1 GEKRFAPYATM
12 HLLTSITSPDY
23 KDLTYDGPTPD
34 DLGGYTKFNYVRTA
48 GLRNKGDS
56 GWADRDWYYWRIPY
70 KGMMYDANQLSTPD
84 DDMGSVSSGRREEY
98 YLQSIETKTHIA
110 VFITNGTD
118 FTYGKKFKGSGTIR
132 MDGYTAEANFE
143 DRYAKDADRNES
155 GDSTVSTAELSLG
168 YQPQNAVRRLER
180 IELYTKNSIGLPD
193 SLLST
198 TFFDYDYSLR
208 PGMPNSMQPD
218 PDSARLGVLTL
229 RSVRSQQQRVY
240 NQRIS
245 PYIFGYQYR
254 PSSSY
259 PASIRSLYPQATHF
273 ADSLTHADQN
283 PPYAITDVDRWGN
296 YQRNGAVL
304 YSKRIPWVNQNPDT
318 NHFDPAAW
326 QLKTVK
332 SPTGA
337 ELQVQYEQNRYSYV
351 QDRPA
356 MGMVSLRH
364 FAGSDSSFDTDNNN
378 KYFINL
384 PDVGIAD
391 TDSLSVLKYRSLL
404 RKEFTDSTSLQRVY
418 FKFLYAL
425 VGDSAKLEN
434 PEYNSEYISGYGRI
448 ESIDVAQDTSSPKHY
463 GLYLKIIAPGG
474 GGYAVPKQVCLDF
487 VKKNRRGLLEGES
500 GIALTGNSLGVVTD
514 AISHAF
520 DAQFDPGKY
529 CKHVDYG
536 HSYVRLPL
544 LRAKRGG
551 GVRVKRLLTLDPGAE
566 RDTTLLGSEY
576 IYETFDRERGEDVS
590 SGVAVNEP
598 SAGEDENSL
607 FNVPH
612 FNARPDLDKKIMAGA
627 DLEEY
632 EMPLGKSLLPG
643 AAVGY
648 SRVVTKSIFNGRT
661 QPGFS
666 VQEFY
671 TAKDYPFSR
680 RFDTVSKSIDFTDIL
695 SKSNEPSFLDVV
707 GDGVSQA
714 ILSVFSIFGVHNDE
728 AHQLSLQGYR
738 FILNSM
744 HGQPRRSSFY
754 GGFYERKNTWALS
767 GLQEY
772 NYFQPGEKI
781 PLVSKLTDSITY
793 GSIGKEMEV
802 VSESK
807 TATDFINDFSIQGD
821 VSVAIPAFFPSFNAS
836 LQSHTTNHTLSTH
849 VTNKIVQ
856 YPAMV
861 KSVLTYGDGMY
872 HLAENVAFSS
882 TTGQPLITH
891 SSDGYDKLILEK
903 SPSGHQGGYFS
914 YSIPAT
920 EQYPALG
927 TKSTNQRI
935 KLFNGSGLTITK
947 DSSGGKPKLILG
959 YSDVDRLFGALRQF
973 IPGSLLYLHQAGTDV
988 SRGLYHVD
996 ALCGT

>member
-1 GEKRFAPYATM
+1 M

-23 KDLTYDGPTPD
+23 KDLTYNGPTPD

-48 GLRNKGDS
+48 GSKNKGDS
-56 GWADRDWYYWRIPY
+56 GLADVGWYYWRIPY
-70 KGMMYDANQLSTPD
+70 AGMMYDANQLSTPD
-84 DDMGSVSSGRREEY
+84 DDMGTVSSGRREEY

-110 VFITNGTD
+110 IFITNGTD

-132 MDGYTAEANFE
+132 MDGYTAGYNLENYSYTKEVERA
-143 DRYAKDADRNES
+143 ES
-155 GDSTVSTAELSLG
+155 GDSTYSLATPIIG
-168 YQPQNAVRRLER
+168 GQPPNALRRLER
-180 IELYTKNSIGLPD
+180 IELYTKDTNGYPD

-208 PGMPNSMQPD
+208 PGMPNSMRPD

-229 RSVRSQQQRVY
+229 RSVWSQQQRVY
-240 NQRIS
+240 SQRIS
-245 PYIFGYQYR
+245 PYVFGYQYR

-259 PASIRSLYPQATHF
+259 PAGIRALYPQATHF
-273 ADSLTHADQN
+273 ADSLTHTDQN
-283 PPYAITDVDRWGN
+283 PRYAITDVDRWGN
-296 YQRNGAVL
+296 YQRNGAAL

-351 QDRPA
+351 QDQPA

-364 FAGSDSSFDTDNNN
+364 FPGSDSSSDSSFDTDNNN
-378 KYFINL
+378 RYFINL
-384 PDVGIAD
+384 HDVGIAD

-404 RKEFTDSTSLQRVY
+404 RKEFTDSTSLQRAY

-448 ESIDVAQDTSSPKHY
+448 DSIEVAQISSTPKRY
-463 GLYLKIIAPGG
+463 GLHLKIIAPGG

-487 VKKNRRGLLEGES
+487 VKKNRRGLLDGES
-500 GIALTGNSLGVVTD
+500 GIAYTGNSLGVVTT
-514 AISHAF
+514 AIGHAF

-529 CKHVDYG
+529 CKHVDYE
-536 HSYVRLPL
+536 HSFVRLPL

-551 GVRVKRLLTLDPGAE
+551 GTRVKRLLTLDPGTE

-576 IYETFDRERGEDVS
+576 IYETFDRDRGEDIS

-598 SAGEDENSL
+598 SVGGEENSL
-607 FNVPH
+607 FNIPH
-612 FNARPDLDKKIMAGA
+612 FNGRPDLDTKIMAGE
-627 DLEEY
+627 DLEQY

-643 AAVGY
+643 ASVGY
-648 SRVVTKSIFNGRT
+648 SRVVSKSIYNGRT

-695 SKSNEPSFLDVV
+695 SKSDEPSFASVV
-707 GDGVSQA
+707 GSGFSEAV
-714 ILSVFSIFGVHNDE
+714 LSALLLNTQNDE
-728 AHQLSLQGYR
+728 KHQTSTQGYR
-738 FILNSM
+738 FILNAM
-744 HGQPRRSSFY
+744 HGQPRRSSSY
-754 GGFYERKNTWALS
+754 GGLYERKSTWALS

-772 NYFQPGEKI
+772 NYFQPGERI
-781 PLVSKLTDSITY
+781 PLIAKISDSISY

-807 TATDFINDFSIQGD
+807 TAADYVDDFSIQGD
-821 VSVAIPAFFPSFNAS
+821 VSVAIPGFFPSFSAS
-836 LQSHTTNHTLSTH
+836 LQSQVTNHTLSTH

-856 YPAMV
+856 YPTMV

-891 SSDGYDKLILEK
+891 SSDGYDKLILQK
-903 SPSGHQGGYFS
+903 SPSGHKGG
-914 YSIPAT
+914 
-920 EQYPALG
+920 
-927 TKSTNQRI
+927 
-935 KLFNGSGLTITK
+935 
-947 DSSGGKPKLILG
+947 
-959 YSDVDRLFGALRQF
+959 
-973 IPGSLLYLHQAGTDV
+973 
-988 SRGLYHVD
+988 
-996 ALCGT
+996 